1 MSDGCG
7 PLGGHTGMELI
18 AQEKGL
24 LGSGSTLL
32 PLRKAGGSK
41 GRINAPVGA
50 RQG

>member
-1 MSDGCG
+1 
-7 PLGGHTGMELI
+7 MELI